1 MKFSRLPSHS
11 FFTLCQFLGVVLL
24 VLGTSGC
31 LLLLGAGAG
40 AGGTVYLTGKLEDE
54 LNGSVPKVR
63 RATAAGL
70 KKLEMPI
77 IRDQGDKLS
86 GKVESITADDT
97 KVWIYID
104 SLSTTRSKISI
115 RVGYLGDEA
124 RSRRI
129 LEAIRGPA

>member
-1 MKFSRLPSHS
+1 
-11 FFTLCQFLGVVLL
+11 
-24 VLGTSGC
+24 
-31 LLLLGAGAG
+31 LLLGAGAG